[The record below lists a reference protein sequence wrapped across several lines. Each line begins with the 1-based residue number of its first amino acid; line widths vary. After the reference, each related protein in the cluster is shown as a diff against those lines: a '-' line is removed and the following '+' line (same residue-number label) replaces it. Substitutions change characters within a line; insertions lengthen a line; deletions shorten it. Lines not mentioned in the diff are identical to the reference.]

1 MAQIPQSW
9 DCKGAFGTVASTLI
23 AEWVPDRP
31 SHPLPRP
38 VPELGVRATGRM
50 LPGGE
55 SGVPGP
61 STWGAVDLGGLWEL
75 VIRTHSLTA
84 RPGRKEGVG
93 PAALGRQ
100 QA

>member
-1 MAQIPQSW
+1 
-9 DCKGAFGTVASTLI
+9 
-23 AEWVPDRP
+23 
-31 SHPLPRP
+31 
-38 VPELGVRATGRM
+38 M